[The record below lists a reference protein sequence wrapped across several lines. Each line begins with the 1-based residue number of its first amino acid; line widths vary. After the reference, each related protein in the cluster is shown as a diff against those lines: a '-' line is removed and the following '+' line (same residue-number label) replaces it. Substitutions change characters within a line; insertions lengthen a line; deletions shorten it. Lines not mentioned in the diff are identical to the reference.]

1 MFFNSKK
8 HILVVRLWVV
18 KIRGRTA
25 CLGYGYYLVY
35 CVLFTWVLIFCV
47 FRTEWFSCTSAHFF
61 RLLPEKICFQC
72 RPLNFLCNKSCYCNH
87 SMRLIC
93 ECVDTHIDIYKI
105 SFDLWLFYFSSCIFP
120 KKLIIHFFKILVL
133 YYTG

>member
-1 MFFNSKK
+1 MVIIWFIVFYSRGFWFFVYSEQNDLVAHP
-8 HILVVRLWVV
+8 HISFV
-18 KIRGRTA
+18 
-25 CLGYGYYLVY
+25 
-35 CVLFTWVLIFCV
+35 FCQK
-47 FRTEWFSCTSAHFF
+47 
-61 RLLPEKICFQC
+61 KICFQC

-120 KKLIIHFFKILVL
+120 KKHIIQIFRILVF
-133 YYTG
+133 YYTDYPNHNLYAVQNIYYSNTEIYLT